1 MKQSSMCDYVWVVY
15 SAVSTEKVC
24 DITHVNCWVANLV
37 TIRGQ
42 SPIFWIPK
50 SFELQKFRHWTL
62 NNGLLKL
69 GIRFRTL
76 DFRFWTTDF
85 GLWSTKQYYA
95 LTYSLSTNLVT
106 IDEGRSSSRLRSE
119 SSTVRF
125 VSSQHFF
132 AINKTSTITRS
143 VGQTNYFFFGSGRN
157 IAFDQGKAIKP

>member
-1 MKQSSMCDYVWVVY
+1 MFVVLIQKPSNSFSNEAIKHVRLRLGRLLSSQHWK
-15 SAVSTEKVC
+15 SL
-24 DITHVNCWVANLV
+24 DIAHVNCWVANLV

-42 SPIFWIPK
+42 SPIFWSPK

-95 LTYSLSTNLVT
+95 LYYSLSTNLVT

-143 VGQTNYFFFGSGRN
+143 VGQTNYFFW
-157 IAFDQGKAIKP
+157 IW